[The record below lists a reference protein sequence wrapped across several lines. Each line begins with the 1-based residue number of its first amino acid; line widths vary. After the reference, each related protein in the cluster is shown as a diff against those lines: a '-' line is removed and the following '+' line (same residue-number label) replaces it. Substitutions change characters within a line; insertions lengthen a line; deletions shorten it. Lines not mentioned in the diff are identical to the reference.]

1 MIGNLCWIH
10 INGKKVLVRV
20 PESWNLKTKKMEQE
34 ITLTK
39 VSDEKA
45 LTEREQQRVNNLVNE
60 AKRQLM
66 AMPFEVPKEV
76 MENIPKFKHDGS
88 IDAFKMDVV
97 NLEIEKAR
105 EKLIKLNSPSEK
117 LAKQNELWL
126 NHRNI
131 VRQLGLNM
139 MRAKLFNAGQEVKD
153 SSGRVME
160 SWEVFY
166 LIDKLSKQ
174 IEQSA
179 KELQLFGLKEE
190 TVLENL

>member
-1 MIGNLCWIH
+1 
-10 INGKKVLVRV
+10 
-20 PESWNLKTKKMEQE
+20 MEQE

>member
-1 MIGNLCWIH
+1 
-10 INGKKVLVRV
+10 
-20 PESWNLKTKKMEQE
+20 MEQE

-39 VSDEKA
+39 TSEEKQLSD
-45 LTEREQQRVNNLVNE
+45 REQQRVNNLVNE

-76 MENIPKFKHDGS
+76 MENIPKFKHEGS

-126 NHRNI
+126 NHRNL
-131 VRQLGLNM
+131 VRQLRLNM
-139 MRAKLFNAGQEVKD
+139 VRAEQFKASQEVKD
-153 SSGRVME
+153 SSGRAME
-160 SWEVFY
+160 SWEVYF
-166 LIDKLSKQ
+166 LVDKISKQ
-174 IEQSA
+174 IEFSI
-179 KELQLFGLKEE
+179 KELELFGLDESEVLKE
-190 TVLENL
+190 L

>member
-1 MIGNLCWIH
+1 
-10 INGKKVLVRV
+10 
-20 PESWNLKTKKMEQE
+20 
-34 ITLTK
+34 
-39 VSDEKA
+39 
-45 LTEREQQRVNNLVNE
+45 
-60 AKRQLM
+60 M

>member
-1 MIGNLCWIH
+1 
-10 INGKKVLVRV
+10 
-20 PESWNLKTKKMEQE
+20 MEQE

-39 VSDEKA
+39 TSEEKQLSD
-45 LTEREQQRVNNLVNE
+45 REQQRVNNLVNE